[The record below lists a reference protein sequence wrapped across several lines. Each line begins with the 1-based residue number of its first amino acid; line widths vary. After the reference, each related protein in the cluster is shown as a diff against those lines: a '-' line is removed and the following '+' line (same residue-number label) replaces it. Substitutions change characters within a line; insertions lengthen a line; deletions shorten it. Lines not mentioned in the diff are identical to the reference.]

1 MPAKLLHTLGHTLRH
16 SLAMLLA
23 RSRRHATREVTRQL
37 LAPLPSALR
46 DDLGLTRHHQSIIF
60 QNDKHQKHSFD

>member
-1 MPAKLLHTLGHTLRH
+1 MPAMPFHTLRH
-16 SLAMLLA
+16 SLATLLA
-23 RSRRHATREVTRQL
+23 RSRRNATREATRQL

-46 DDLGLTRHHQSIIF
+46 DDLGLTRHPQSIIF